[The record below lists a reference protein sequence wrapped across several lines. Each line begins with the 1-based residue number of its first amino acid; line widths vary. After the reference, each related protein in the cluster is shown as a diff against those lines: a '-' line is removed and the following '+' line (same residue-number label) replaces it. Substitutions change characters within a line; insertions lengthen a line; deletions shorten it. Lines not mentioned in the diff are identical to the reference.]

1 MQEHIWEKEY
11 RDPKLVSLSTVP
23 AQCVKDFVRYLRREC
38 HRDLSSLHI
47 LDLGCGNGKNSL
59 YISEQGFENHVVGI
73 DISETALSHA
83 RNLMPQDI
91 FLHQSIGKKLPCTN
105 ETFDIAL
112 DVTASNSLTEV
123 ERTVYISETHRV
135 LKPQGY
141 LFVRA
146 LCKDG
151 DTNAK
156 NLLKTFP
163 GKEIDTYIMP
173 GLGLTERV
181 FSKEDFIN
189 LYTPL
194 FDILYMD
201 KETHYTQFQ
210 GKSFKR
216 NFWVVALRKK

>member
-11 RDPKLVSLSTVP
+11 TQPQLVSLSTVP
-23 AQCVKDFVRYLRREC
+23 AQCVKDFTRYLRREC
-38 HRDLSSLHI
+38 GVELSHKDI

-59 YISEQGFENHVVGI
+59 YISEQGFENKVVGI
-73 DISETALSHA
+73 DISETALSYA
-83 RNLMPQDI
+83 RNLLSEGI
-91 FLHQSIGKKLPCTN
+91 YLHQSIGKILPFKN
-105 ETFDIAL
+105 ETFDIVL
-112 DVTASNSLTEV
+112 DVTSSNSLNEE
-123 ERTVYISETHRV
+123 ERNVYIHEVKRV
-135 LKPQGY
+135 LKHGGY
-141 LFVRA
+141 FFVRA

-156 NLLKTFP
+156 NLLKTSP
-163 GKEIDTYIMP
+163 GKEYDTYIMP
-173 GLGLTERV
+173 GIGLTERV
-181 FSKEDFIN
+181 FSKDDFIN

-216 NFWVVALRKK
+216 NFWVVAMRVK